1 MPIHITFIKNNPT
14 TNNKEHTMKKVLVI
28 SASPRK
34 GGNSDLLCDEF
45 VRGATEAGHEV
56 EKIRLAEKNV
66 GFCKGCYACQKLK
79 KCFQNDDANELIEKM
94 LSADVIVLATPV
106 YFYSMDAQLKA
117 LIDRS
122 VSRWE
127 DFGRFKGTEFWLV
140 ITAGDEN
147 RDMMSA
153 TLEGLRGFMRDCM
166 EGSIERGVLY
176 GTGAYEKGA
185 VRTLPVFKEAYEAGR
200 KC

>member
-1 MPIHITFIKNNPT
+1 
-14 TNNKEHTMKKVLVI
+14 MKKVLII

-45 VRGATEAGHEV
+45 ARGAAEAGYEV
-56 EKIRLAEKNV
+56 EKIRLAEKKSDY
-66 GFCKGCYACQKLK
+66 CIGCYACRTVG
-79 KCFQNDDANELIEKM
+79 KCFRQDDVNEIVEKM

-122 VSRWE
+122 VSRWS
-127 DFGRFKGTEFWLV
+127 DFGRFRGTEFWHI
-140 ITAGDEN
+140 ITAADTN

-166 EGSIERGVLY
+166 EGTIERGVLY
-176 GTGAYEKGA
+176 GTGA
-185 VRTLPVFKEAYEAGR
+185 
-200 KC
+200 

>member
-1 MPIHITFIKNNPT
+1 MKN
-14 TNNKEHTMKKVLVI
+14 VLII

-34 GGNSDLLCDEF
+34 GGNSDTLCDQF
-45 VRGATEAGHEV
+45 AKGAAEAGHEV

-66 GFCKGCYACQKLK
+66 GFCSGCYACQKLK
-79 KCFQNDDANELIEKM
+79 KCVKKDDANEIIEKM

-106 YFYSMDAQLKA
+106 YFYSMNAQLKA
-117 LIDRS
+117 LIDRT
-122 VSRWE
+122 VSRWD

-140 ITAGDEN
+140 ITAADESH
-147 RDMMSA
+147 DMMSA

-166 EGSIERGVLY
+166 DGSIERGVIY

-185 VRTLPVFKEAYEAGR
+185 ILSLPVFKEAYEAG
-200 KC
+200 KSC

>member
-1 MPIHITFIKNNPT
+1 MKNI
-14 TNNKEHTMKKVLVI
+14 LII

-34 GGNSDLLCDEF
+34 GGNSDLLCDQF
-45 VRGATEAGHEV
+45 AKGATEAGHNV
-56 EKIRLAEKNV
+56 EKVRLAEKKI
-66 GFCKGCYACQKLK
+66 GYCTGCYACQKLH
-79 KCFQNDDANELIEKM
+79 KCVQKDDANELVEKM
-94 LSADVIVLATPV
+94 LAADVIVLATPV
-106 YFYSMDAQLKA
+106 YFYSMNAQLKA
-117 LIDRS
+117 LIDRT
-122 VSRWE
+122 VSRYD

-140 ITAGDEN
+140 IAAADEN

-185 VRTLPVFKEAYEAGR
+185 IKALPVYQEAYQAGR
-200 KC
+200 EA

>member
-1 MPIHITFIKNNPT
+1 
-14 TNNKEHTMKKVLVI
+14 MKKVLII

-34 GGNSDLLCDEF
+34 GGNSDILCDQF
-45 VRGATEAGHEV
+45 AKGAVEAGHKV

-66 GFCKGCYACQKLK
+66 GFCSGCYACQKLK
-79 KCFQNDDANELIEKM
+79 KCVQKDDANEIIEKM

-140 ITAGDEN
+140 ITAADESH
-147 RDMMSA
+147 DMMSA

-166 EGSIERGVLY
+166 DGSIERGVIY

-185 VRTLPVFKEAYEAGR
+185 VNSLPVFHEAYEAG
-200 KC
+200 KSC